1 MKNLL
6 LVFTENFFTQNDLK
20 RFGIE
25 KLLKRYD
32 VCICDFTNYLHPS
45 YYKTYSKKISYFKN
59 RNINLK
65 KILSLEEF
73 TSFLEKQETGMKI
86 FVLDNLSIESLSSY
100 KCFLKKKFEKLFFI
114 KVHNNQQPKTI
125 LYFKIKYLLFSRNFF
140 WYFKKILNKI
150 FSFPFTK
157 KNIVTFE
164 HDFILKSH
172 TFNDETSK
180 IKTFYIHSTDYEKI
194 FYESF
199 DYEKKQKF
207 DLPKYKYAVYVEEMT
222 SSHPDFEILSRPVPI
237 SKEKYLQE
245 INNFFFYFEKYTNLK
260 IVISMHP
267 RNLSLNSEG
276 ENFNRPKFYGEIY
289 DLIKNSSLV
298 LTHQSTSVNIAV
310 TYKKPIIFLDS
321 SSYKDL
327 RPRIHTLRQKLGG
340 KIFNI
345 NKKKFYHRNF
355 ENLFSYDQNK
365 YKNYFSKYI
374 KHPKSNDRSIFDIIL
389 DLPEDVK

>member
-1 MKNLL
+1 
-6 LVFTENFFTQNDLK
+6 
-20 RFGIE
+20 
-25 KLLKRYD
+25 
-32 VCICDFTNYLHPS
+32 
-45 YYKTYSKKISYFKN
+45 
-59 RNINLK
+59 
-65 KILSLEEF
+65 
-73 TSFLEKQETGMKI
+73 
-86 FVLDNLSIESLSSY
+86 
-100 KCFLKKKFEKLFFI
+100 
-114 KVHNNQQPKTI
+114 
-125 LYFKIKYLLFSRNFF
+125 
-140 WYFKKILNKI
+140 
-150 FSFPFTK
+150 
-157 KNIVTFE
+157 
-164 HDFILKSH
+164 
-172 TFNDETSK
+172 
-180 IKTFYIHSTDYEKI
+180 
-194 FYESF
+194 
-199 DYEKKQKF
+199 
-207 DLPKYKYAVYVEEMT
+207 
-222 SSHPDFEILSRPVPI
+222 
-237 SKEKYLQE
+237 
-245 INNFFFYFEKYTNLK
+245 
-260 IVISMHP
+260 MHP